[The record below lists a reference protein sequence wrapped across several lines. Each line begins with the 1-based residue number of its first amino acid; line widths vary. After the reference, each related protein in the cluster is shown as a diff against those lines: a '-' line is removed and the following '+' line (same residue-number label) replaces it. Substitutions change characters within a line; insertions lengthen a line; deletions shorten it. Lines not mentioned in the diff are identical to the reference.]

1 MNHTIGI
8 QRAQTIVAINS
19 DPEAPIF
26 QVANYGIVGD
36 CLHIIPALTQAL
48 AEAKQR
54 RQGP

>member
-8 QRAQTIVAINS
+8 QRSQTIVAVNN

-26 QVANYGIVGD
+26 QMADYGIVGD
-36 CLHIIPALTQAL
+36 CLQLIPALTQAL
-48 AEAKQR
+48 AEAKRR

>member
-1 MNHTIGI
+1 
-8 QRAQTIVAINS
+8 
-19 DPEAPIF
+19 
-26 QVANYGIVGD
+26 VGD